1 MSTTQSV
8 KRPDVR
14 APVIEPPRPSKPSS
28 AWYVLGVLVAIGG
41 LVVGLVW
48 GFTTYAG
55 YRDEI
60 RTFQRMPA
68 PGTAELVLDGGPQTI
83 YLEATGDAGAA
94 GDVTVTAVDG
104 TAVPTSDYFGDV
116 QYDAPD
122 GSVGRAFATIAVP
135 AAGTYQVAVHGLS
148 GTIAIGPAV
157 TSSMIASAMGAMFL
171 ALGSLTVGVGI
182 VIVTAIRRSKATTRH

>member
-14 APVIEPPRPSKPSS
+14 APVIRPPRPSKPSS

-48 GFTTYAG
+48 GFTTYVG

-68 PGTAELVLDGGPQTI
+68 PGTAELVLDRGPQTI
-83 YLEATGDAGAA
+83 YLEGTGDAGAA
-94 GDVTVTAVDG
+94 RDVTVTAVDG

-116 QYDAPD
+116 RYD

-135 AAGTYQVAVHGLS
+135 AARTYQVAVHGLS

-157 TSSMIASAMGAMFL
+157 TSPMIASAMGAMFL
-171 ALGSLTVGVGI
+171 ELGSLTVGVGI
-182 VIVTAIRRSKATTRH
+182 VIVTAIRRSRGTTHH